1 MHIYIFFVAVLMNYG
16 FSNIYT
22 RTHTINIMFQ
32 VFSLF
37 SIPVHI
43 FLMVWTAVWLF
54 AKWQRNIDRELRG
67 GPTASDTAELDPD
80 QQDID

>member
-1 MHIYIFFVAVLMNYG
+1 
-16 FSNIYT
+16 
-22 RTHTINIMFQ
+22 MFQ